1 MSGNEKTLSV
11 LFADVVGSD
20 RLHEKLGKTEALYAI
35 ERCSKRV
42 QRVVEGWRGRIA
54 KNMGN
59 ELVVLFHSAD
69 DALQAAIEIQQRVTD
84 LPPASGIK
92 LAIRA
97 GIQHGPVYEEAG
109 EICGACVDQ
118 AVSLARLAKA
128 EQTLIDSQTLSV
140 LSPSLQSSTRLLD
153 PMSMNGQRGTM
164 EIFEVQW
171 KASEKRTVPPPV
183 EIPPSASVSAT
194 TRQDSARLA
203 VRYADALIMLS
214 DTKPVL
220 SIGRDATCDLAIRD
234 QRASRN
240 HARIERRGGKYVL
253 VDASTNGTFLT
264 VAGEPER
271 FVQREEAVLR
281 DKGLI
286 CFAAPAQS
294 PDADIAEFSVFIDP
308 ASK

>member
-20 RLHEKLGKTEALYAI
+20 RLHEKLGETEALYAI

-84 LPPASGIK
+84 LPPVSGIK

-128 EQTLIDSQTLSV
+128 EQTLIDIQTLSV
-140 LSPSLQSSTRLLD
+140 LSPALQSSTRLLD

-164 EIFEVQW
+164 QIFEVQW
-171 KASEKRTVPPPV
+171 KASEQRTVA
-183 EIPPSASVSAT
+183 IPPNANVGA
-194 TRQDSARLA
+194 TRQESARLA

-214 DTKPVL
+214 DTKPML
-220 SIGRDATCDLAIRD
+220 SIGRDATCDLAVRD

-240 HARIERRGGKYVL
+240 HARIERRGEKYVL

-294 PDADIAEFSVFIDP
+294 PDADIAEFECL
-308 ASK
+308 